1 MTNIEKELINIL
13 SNSIRGAKCKDINT
27 NNLNLKK
34 LFNEAKYHKVE
45 GLIYSSIDKS
55 LFSDTKNLCILE
67 EEKKATLSTII
78 AQSKHVKIISQVLNE
93 FNKND
98 IPVIVLKGLFV
109 RKLYPNP
116 NLRTMCDADILVHP
130 HDLNKIEVLLTSM
143 GYKKIEESDEH
154 GAHIVFYNHSIVIE
168 VHWRLT
174 NKDFYKGDTS
184 FEDNL
189 WDNVIEFSINN
200 VKTLSLGLEDLAL
213 HLCIHMAVHLACH
226 GFGIRQLCDLV
237 LVVEKKY
244 DEINWVSFNKKIRAC
259 KIEKFT
265 AAIFNVCRKLFN
277 MNIPQELSSIY
288 KVDEKTLNLLIDDI
302 FESGVFGN
310 KNINNMFGRELAFDK
325 GMENGSNRIR
335 VMGRFIRLLFPPISE
350 MNDKYNYA
358 KRYKILA
365 PVAWIHHLFEGI
377 FNKNYNMKNKIVMLF
392 STVAIS
398 NSRSKLLK
406 KLEL

>member
-13 SNSIRGAKCKDINT
+13 SNSIHGTKCENINT

-45 GLIYSSIDKS
+45 GLIYNSIDKS
-55 LFSDTKNLCILE
+55 LFSDTENLCILE
-67 EEKKATLSTII
+67 EEKKSALSTII
-78 AQSKHVKIISQVLNE
+78 AQSKHIKIVSQVLNE

-109 RKLYPNP
+109 RNLYPNP

-154 GAHIVFYNHSIVIE
+154 GAHIVFYNYSTVIE

-174 NKDFYKGDTS
+174 NTDFYKGDTS
-184 FEDNL
+184 FEEHL

-237 LVVEKKY
+237 LLVEKEGNNIDWNLFLEKAQ
-244 DEINWVSFNKKIRAC
+244 SSG
-259 KIEKFT
+259 IEKFSLT
-265 AAIFNVCRKLFN
+265 IFKVCNLLFN
-277 MNIPQELSSIY
+277 MEIPKELNKAENLNEKYINLFIKDIFNNGVSGRKDESLIFANEIAFDTDPDASIT
-288 KVDEKTLNLLIDDI
+288 KKFLNLL
-302 FESGVFGN
+302 
-310 KNINNMFGRELAFDK
+310 
-325 GMENGSNRIR
+325 
-335 VMGRFIRLLFPPISE
+335 FPTPSQL
-350 MNDKYNYA
+350 NDKYNYA
-358 KRYKILA
+358 KKCKILL
-365 PVAWIHHLFEGI
+365 PIAWIHHLFEGVN
-377 FNKNYNMKNKIVMLF
+377 NKDYSLISKIKILTNTISTAKKRNKLM
-392 STVAIS
+392 
-398 NSRSKLLK
+398 NW
-406 KLEL
+406 LEI